1 VRRTTLTNLL
11 LVAAAVA
18 VFALTLAI
26 GTSRGD
32 FTGTDAAAT
41 DEIAAVDPDY
51 EPWFTPLWTQP
62 GGEVESGL
70 FALQA
75 GLGAGVLGFALG
87 SLRERR
93 RAAVVPAAGGAAA
106 PPTS

>member
-1 VRRTTLTNLL
+1 MRRTTLTNLL

-18 VFALTLAI
+18 VFALTLVI

-41 DEIAAVDPDY
+41 DAIAAVDPDY

-93 RAAVVPAAGGAAA
+93 RAATAGRAAA
-106 PPTS
+106 PPTP